1 MNATDRMH
9 ELIEALAGVSPD
21 GLVDQGASRLI
32 IQTDRGTVSIY
43 TAFADW
49 LRGRSE
55 LINGLEMRDLL
66 SSPDRKRVTLFRYFA
81 AHQVAYEKL
90 NNVTY

>member
-1 MNATDRMH
+1 MH

-49 LRGRSE
+49 LRNRSE

-81 AHQVAYEKL
+81 AHQVAYEEL
-90 NNVTY
+90 NHA